1 MPELNLFKNEIF
13 TEVLAESNGKED
25 GPRQPRRLEDPLSL
39 PSLTE
44 AVSLTFWYPQPHRL
58 MSIRGQLVT
67 VRERPFTILDRKESG
82 GSEPLAGDD
91 AGRTDR

>member
-1 MPELNLFKNEIF
+1 MPKLNLFKEEIF
-13 TEVLAESNGKED
+13 TEVLAEPNGTED
-25 GPRQPRRLEDPLSL
+25 GPRPPRRLEDPLSL
-39 PSLTE
+39 RSLTE

-67 VRERPFTILDRKESG
+67 GRERPFTLLDRKEYG
-82 GSEPLAGDD
+82 GSEPLAGND